1 MSWFIAYNW
10 TFFESTWANTDV
22 YIDSKTLEPLNVKL
36 RIFTNQDETQSI
48 NEELTID
55 KQGVLYDVSPFGL
68 KPYPLNETSFT
79 HEIVRF
85 TADSLMIELSGT
97 SDDLFVFN
105 KLFLAGGVN

>member
-1 MSWFIAYNW
+1 MPSVRPCRTGRKGQIRGPKSRLGRE
-10 TFFESTWANTDV
+10 TSIED
-22 YIDSKTLEPLNVKL
+22 
-36 RIFTNQDETQSI
+36 QDETQSI

-55 KQGVLYDVSPFGL
+55 KQGILYDVSPFGL
-68 KPYPLNETSFT
+68 KPYPLNETFFT
-79 HEIVRF
+79 HEIIRF